1 MSSLDGDI
9 IECVTPITS
18 ADDCKL
24 IKKEDYLNNDTEQNI
39 VNNVKSVEK
48 SALENS
54 TAAQSVKLDDEFQK
68 VVENVELPVEEEEE
82 DGFGGFVAAS
92 FTSVAQNHV
101 QSCEADNFSGC
112 TTTSQVDANEWVDF
126 SSAPFPAQ
134 PVAVQDCC
142 LNFTSLTKQMQSV
155 LSCAFPSNFD
165 KSDNVDSSKKLF
177 KLAQVL
183 DDDLKEYDENGSHF
197 CITSRN
203 LWHSLRTIED
213 ANALNYRWAN
223 SLLYNVYLSALGMNV
238 TLAQSAKSNLPLFA
252 TQLTS
257 SSLIPEKLTSTAAT
271 TSSLTFPCQNKVPVS
286 ETDDFASSSQNGVDQ
301 MNLSSAPFNIT
312 AVDLDI
318 FLRDKEPDKGGKAPW
333 EEDLELLGLADV
345 NLKGSNDMQKSAGQ
359 NFDSDFKFGN
369 GNATGLSNEIESNNA
384 SSVSSFQLSTITDVK
399 K

>member
-9 IECVTPITS
+9 IECVTPTTS
-18 ADDCKL
+18 ADECKL
-24 IKKEDYLNNDTEQNI
+24 IKKENYLNNDTEQNI
-39 VNNVKSVEK
+39 VNDVKSVEK

-68 VVENVELPVEEEEE
+68 VVENVELTVEEEDE
-82 DGFGGFVAAS
+82 DGFGGFVGAS

-101 QSCEADNFSGC
+101 ESSEADNFSGC
-112 TTTSQVDANEWVDF
+112 TTSQVDADEWVDF

-142 LNFTSLTKQMQSV
+142 LNFMSLTKQMQSV

-177 KLAQVL
+177 RLAQVL
-183 DDDLKEYDENGSHF
+183 DDDLKEHDENGSHF

-257 SSLIPEKLTSTAAT
+257 SSLIPEKLTSTAAA
-271 TSSLTFPCQNKVPVS
+271 SSLTFPCQNKVPVS
-286 ETDDFASSSQNGVDQ
+286 SETVDFANSSQNGVDQ

-345 NLKGSNDMQKSAGQ
+345 NLKESNDMQKSADQ
-359 NFDSDFKFGN
+359 NFDSNFKFGN
-369 GNATGLSNEIESNNA
+369 GNTTGLSNELESNNA
-384 SSVSSFQLSTITDVK
+384 SSVSSFQLSAVTDVK

>member
-1 MSSLDGDI
+1 MSSLDDEI
-9 IECVTPITS
+9 IECVTPVTS
-18 ADDCKL
+18 ADDCNL
-24 IKKEDYLNNDTEQNI
+24 IKEEDYLNNDTEQNI
-39 VNNVKSVEK
+39 INNVKFVEK

-54 TAAQSVKLDDEFQK
+54 TATQSVKSDGELQK
-68 VVENVELPVEEEEE
+68 VTENVEPTE
-82 DGFGGFVAAS
+82 DEDEDSFGGFVAAS
-92 FTSVAQNHV
+92 FTSVGQNHV
-101 QSCEADNFSGC
+101 ESSEADNFSGC
-112 TTTSQVDANEWVDF
+112 TTSQVDANEWVDF

-134 PVAVQDCC
+134 PVPVQDCC

-165 KSDNVDSSKKLF
+165 KSDNVDSSRKLF
-177 KLAQVL
+177 RLAQVL
-183 DDDLKEYDENGSHF
+183 DDDLKEYDENSSHF

-257 SSLIPEKLTSTAAT
+257 SSLIPEKLTSSAA
-271 TSSLTFPCQNKVPVS
+271 TSSLTFSCQNKVPVS
-286 ETDDFASSSQNGVDQ
+286 ETVDFASSSQNGVDQ
-301 MNLSSAPFNIT
+301 ISLSSAAPFNIT

-333 EEDLELLGLADV
+333 EEDLELLGLGDV
-345 NLKGSNDMQKSAGQ
+345 NLKGSSDMQKSAGH
-359 NFDSDFKFGN
+359 SDFKFGN
-369 GNATGLSNEIESNNA
+369 GNATGLSSIIDSNSA
-384 SSVSSFQLSTITDVK
+384 SSVSTVKDVK

>member
-1 MSSLDGDI
+1 MSSLDDEI

-18 ADDCKL
+18 ADDCNL
-24 IKKEDYLNNDTEQNI
+24 IKEEDYLNNDTEQTI
-39 VNNVKSVEK
+39 VNNVKFVEK

-54 TAAQSVKLDDEFQK
+54 TATQSVKSDDELQK
-68 VVENVELPVEEEEE
+68 VTENVEPTE
-82 DGFGGFVAAS
+82 DEDEDSFGGFVAAS
-92 FTSVAQNHV
+92 FTSVGQNHV
-101 QSCEADNFSGC
+101 ESSKADNFSGC
-112 TTTSQVDANEWVDF
+112 TTSQVDANEWVDF

-134 PVAVQDCC
+134 PVPVQDCC

-165 KSDNVDSSKKLF
+165 KSDNVDSSR
-177 KLAQVL
+177 
-183 DDDLKEYDENGSHF
+183 N
-197 CITSRN
+197 ITSRN

-257 SSLIPEKLTSTAAT
+257 SSLIPEKLTSSAAA
-271 TSSLTFPCQNKVPVS
+271 SSLTFSCQNKVPVS
-286 ETDDFASSSQNGVDQ
+286 ETVDFASSSQNGVDQ
-301 MNLSSAPFNIT
+301 NATPFNIT

-333 EEDLELLGLADV
+333 EEDLELLGLGDV
-345 NLKGSNDMQKSAGQ
+345 NLKGSSDMQKSAGH
-359 NFDSDFKFGN
+359 SDFKFGN
-369 GNATGLSNEIESNNA
+369 GNATGLSSIIESNSA
-384 SSVSSFQLSTITDVK
+384 SSVSTVKDVK